1 MAKFQV
7 EEVSPIER
15 RIRIEVDPAVVQVEL
30 DAAYKVLSH
39 RVRIPGFRPGRVP
52 RRILEA
58 RYKAQVESDVVQHL
72 VEHSYREAIANRP
85 DLEPVAPP
93 RVTGA
98 DALKA
103 GEPFHYQA
111 NVDIKPKVE
120 PKDYEGLAIKKSA
133 VEITD
138 AIVDAELE
146 KLRQS
151 MSTLAPVEGRTVAEA
166 GDFAVVD
173 WEGTIDGKSFTGGK
187 AEGATL
193 EIAPGSFGQGNAPE
207 LAGAAV
213 GDTREIAHTFEQD
226 HRLAELAGKAG
237 AFKVTVKGLKSKQVP
252 ALDDALA
259 SASGA
264 GATLAELK
272 ERVRKEL
279 TERETEKASRSVRDQ
294 IVAELVKKNSF
305 DVPRSMIER
314 AIDQMIESTFERAS
328 RQGLDPRRMGIDTE
342 RLRESLR
349 ERAETEVRAALL
361 LEAISAKEKIAAEEP
376 EVEARIQELAGK
388 YNMPFEKLR
397 AMLHDEEQVSSLKA
411 RIREE
416 KTLAFLEAK
425 AAVTREP

>member
-30 DAAYKVLSH
+30 DSAYKVLSR
-39 RVRIPGFRPGRVP
+39 RVQIPGFRPGRVP

-58 RYKAQVESDVVQHL
+58 RYKAQVEGDVMQHL
-72 VEHSYREAIANRP
+72 VEHSYREAISTRP

-98 DALKA
+98 EALKV
-103 GEPFHYQA
+103 GEPFRYQA
-111 NVDIKPKVE
+111 NVEIKPKVE
-120 PKDYEGLAIKKSA
+120 PKDYEGLALKKPS

-138 AIVDAELE
+138 ALVDAEIE

-151 MSTLAPVEGRTVAEA
+151 MATLEPIEGRTAAET

-173 WEGTIDGKSFTGGK
+173 WEGAVDGKPFAGGK
-187 AEGATL
+187 ATDATL
-193 EIAPGSFGQGNAPE
+193 EIAPGNFGQGNAPE
-207 LAGAAV
+207 LAGAAI
-213 GDTREIAHTFEQD
+213 GETREIAHTFEKD
-226 HRLAELAGKAG
+226 HRLAELAGKSG
-237 AFKVTVKGLKSKQVP
+237 VFKVTLKGLKSKKVP

-259 SASGA
+259 SASG
-264 GATLAELK
+264 GGSTLAELK

-279 TERETEKASRSVRDQ
+279 TERDTEKAERSVRDQ
-294 IVAELVKKNSF
+294 IVAQLIKRNPF

-314 AIDQMIESTFERAS
+314 AIDQMIESALERAT
-328 RQGLDPRRMGIDTE
+328 RQGLDPRRLGIDIE
-342 RLRESLR
+342 RMRESLR

-361 LEAISAKEKIAAEEP
+361 LEAISAKEKIAAEESDLDG
-376 EVEARIQELAGK
+376 RIQELAGK
-388 YNMPFEKLR
+388 YKMPAEKLR
-397 AMLHDEEQVSSLKA
+397 AMLHDEEQLASLSL

-416 KTLAFLEAK
+416 KTLAFLESK
-425 AAVTREP
+425 AAVTKEP